1 MFWFIWIVRHAILYI
16 YKYKNWYFLLG
27 RFSSEILSIV
37 VMKNRT
43 IFRFRKDH
51 SKRSGLLEKL
61 FPSVT
66 AAYSISDVLF
76 TGLKRTPFACVWFV
90 YGIMPLSF
98 IVNTFNSD
106 GDRFLRKQMNNV
118 VKWVA
123 FLQKEFINVSLKKNS
138 NLWLTPFKS
147 LIFESVRNL
156 HTRATNLLINSC
168 PFFLQ
173 IKLCSLI

>member
-1 MFWFIWIVRHAILYI
+1 MFWFIWIVRHAILYF

-76 TGLKRTPFACVWFV
+76 TGLKRTPFVCVWFV

-138 NLWLTPFKS
+138 NLWLTQFKS

-168 PFFLQ
+168 PFFVQ

>member
-51 SKRSGLLEKL
+51 SKRSVLLEKL

-173 IKLCSLI
+173 INLCSLI